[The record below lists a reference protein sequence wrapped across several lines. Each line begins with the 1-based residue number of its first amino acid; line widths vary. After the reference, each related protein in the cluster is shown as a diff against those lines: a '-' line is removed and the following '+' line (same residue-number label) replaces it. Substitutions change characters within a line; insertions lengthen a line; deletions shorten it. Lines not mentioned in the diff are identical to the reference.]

1 MMLEQLVISKEKN
14 QIPNS
19 YYTQKSISGERK
31 DLKKKS
37 LKAKNKNIFMTT
49 GNRKMNYDRNYK
61 SERKRLINLTVFN
74 LVISVCTKMP

>member
-61 SERKRLINLTVFN
+61 SERKRLINLTIFN

>member
-1 MMLEQLVISKEKN
+1 MLEQLVISKEKN

-61 SERKRLINLTVFN
+61 SERKRLINLTIFN

>member
-1 MMLEQLVISKEKN
+1 MLEQLVISKEKN